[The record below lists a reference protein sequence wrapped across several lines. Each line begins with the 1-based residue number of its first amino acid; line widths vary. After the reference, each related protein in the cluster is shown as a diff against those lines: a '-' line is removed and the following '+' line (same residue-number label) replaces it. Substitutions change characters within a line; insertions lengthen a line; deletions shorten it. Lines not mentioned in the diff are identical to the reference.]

1 MLNLETSLLAL
12 TTIISMRLEANS
24 LTSLDHSF
32 YASQTSKLNQMI
44 SMIFPRSKYPQVCF
58 STSRSSQQS
67 EDKLWFSSGYRQRR
81 GFPGSSA
88 GKESTY
94 NAGDPGFFN
103 SWVQK
108 IPWRRER
115 LSTPVFLDVPGGSAA
130 KESSCNA
137 GDLGLIPG
145 LGRSPEGGHGQPTPV
160 FLPGEWRKDRG
171 AWQPAVHGVTKTST
185 AQTRKGFSL
194 FLSVPCC
201 DPWL

>member
-1 MLNLETSLLAL
+1 MHLKQASW
-12 TTIISMRLEANS
+12 IKWHPWS
-24 LTSLDHSF
+24 SLDLNI
-32 YASQTSKLNQMI
+32 SKSVSL
-44 SMIFPRSKYPQVCF
+44 PQGLH
-58 STSRSSQQS
+58 QQS

-145 LGRSPEGGHGQPTPV
+145 LRRFPEGGHGQPTPV
-160 FLPGEWRKDRG
+160 FLPGESRKDRG
-171 AWQPAVHGVTKTST
+171 AWQPAVHGVTKS
-185 AQTRKGFSL
+185 QTP
-194 FLSVPCC
+194 LSN
-201 DPWL
+201 